1 MHTRK
6 FYKHITIKIACMQE
20 EDIINLKK
28 LGSKIT
34 SLRKSKKLNLSQ
46 ICYQNG
52 LEPSTLSRIEHA
64 LVDPKYLTLLKI
76 AKALNVEISELFL

>member
-1 MHTRK
+1 
-6 FYKHITIKIACMQE
+6 MQE
-20 EDIINLKK
+20 EDFINLKK
-28 LGSKIT
+28 LGNKIIA
-34 SLRKSKKLNLSQ
+34 LREAKKLSLSQ
-46 ICYQNG
+46 ICYKNG